1 MTSSP
6 SASLFSLPLAPWQQ
20 PQSSRTNKYEPR
32 KRRRG
37 EDEWGDEDE
46 SEDEVQDV
54 VSGPEITTGGSSTL
68 VLSPEEAHQY
78 RIAGQPFDQELPGR
92 HFPHAAAA
100 AADEYWKKPR
110 KNYSKKLSTLS
121 PPLYVPQSAAQ
132 QGSLRL
138 RHLAV
143 LTAILHRCLLE
154 GDYVRA
160 GRAWGLILREEIA
173 GHPIDVRNEGRWGIG
188 AEILLRRDSRIKPQ
202 ASNERDNQRDAQ
214 RTISAARLFFTRK
227 GFEEARAYYERL
239 ILQYPYRKASPE
251 SVSSLDFYPAMF
263 GLWIYVVQEESN
275 IARKRLLQDRNDKA
289 SESPSEEDD
298 AMSESDL
305 AEEQGKGKSDLIAG
319 IRSKELEEAQQI
331 AARMDELLVSPPYS
345 DSPELLRLRGMV
357 ALWVGDL
364 FVSSVLQGEDDTSEL
379 SDQDFMSMEE
389 SPEAIIA
396 RREKRLAMEKRDAE
410 RERSREFFEKAEMRS
425 KGVSHSFEDL
435 HINDSSLS

>member
-20 PQSSRTNKYEPR
+20 PQSIRTNKYEPR

-78 RIAGQPFDQELPGR
+78 RIAGQPFDQELPGG
-92 HFPHAAAA
+92 HFPHAAA
-100 AADEYWKKPR
+100 DGSGKKLR
-110 KNYSKKLSTLS
+110 KNYTKKLSTLS

-132 QGSLRL
+132 QGNLRL

-173 GHPIDVRNEGRWGIG
+173 GHPIDVRNEGRWGLG
-188 AEILLRRDSRIKPQ
+188 AEILLRRDSRINPH
-202 ASNERDNQRDAQ
+202 ASSQRDNQGDAQ
-214 RTISAARLFFTRK
+214 RTISAARPFFTRK
-227 GFEEARAYYERL
+227 GFEEAKAYYERL

-275 IARKRLLQDRNDKA
+275 IARERLLQDRNDKA

-305 AEEQGKGKSDLIAG
+305 AEEQGKRKSDLIAG

-364 FVSSVLQGEDDTSEL
+364 FVSSVPQGEDDTSEL
-379 SDQDFMSMEE
+379 SDQDSMGMEE
-389 SPEAIIA
+389 SPEAMIA
-396 RREKRLAMEKRDAE
+396 RREKRLATEKRDAE
-410 RERSREFFEKAEMRS
+410 RERSREFLEKAEMRS

-435 HINDSSLS
+435 HINDTSLS

>member
-20 PQSSRTNKYEPR
+20 PQSVRTTKFEPR

-46 SEDEVQDV
+46 SEEEVQDV
-54 VSGPEITTGGSSTL
+54 ASGPEMTTGSSAL

-78 RIAGQPFDQELPGR
+78 RIAGQPFDQELPGGN
-92 HFPHAAAA
+92 FPHAAAVA
-100 AADEYWKKPR
+100 VDKSGRKPR
-110 KNYSKKLSTLS
+110 KNYNKKLSSLS

-132 QGSLRL
+132 QGILRL
-138 RHLAV
+138 QHLAV
-143 LTAILHRCLLE
+143 VTAILHRCLLE

-173 GHPIDVRNEGRWGIG
+173 GRAIDVRNEGRWGIG
-188 AEILLRRDSRIKPQ
+188 AEILLRRDSRINQPT
-202 ASNERDNQRDAQ
+202 SSPRDNQ
-214 RTISAARLFFTRK
+214 TISGPRSFFTRK
-227 GFEEARAYYERL
+227 GFEEAKAYYERL

-251 SVSSLDFYPAMF
+251 SVSSLDFYPVMF

-275 IARKRLLQDRNDKA
+275 IARERLQDRDDKA
-289 SESPSEEDD
+289 SESLSEEDD

-305 AEEQGKGKSDLIAG
+305 AGEQSKGKSNLIAE

-364 FVSSVLQGEDDTSEL
+364 FVSSVPQGEDDTSIL
-379 SDQDFMSMEE
+379 SDQDAMSMEE
-389 SPEAIIA
+389 SPEAMIA

-410 RERSREFFEKAEMRS
+410 RERSREFLEKAEMRS
-425 KGVSHSFEDL
+425 KGVAHSFEDL
-435 HINDSSLS
+435 HIHDTSLS